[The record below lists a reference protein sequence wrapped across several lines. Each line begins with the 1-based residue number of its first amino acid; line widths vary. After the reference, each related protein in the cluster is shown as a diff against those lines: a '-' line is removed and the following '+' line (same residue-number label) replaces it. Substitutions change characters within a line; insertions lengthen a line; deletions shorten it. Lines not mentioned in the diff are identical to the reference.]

1 MCGICGIIDLKNKPI
16 QQAALYPMM
25 QRMKY
30 RGPDDEGIFIDRNV
44 GLGFVRLSIIDLSEA
59 GHQPMQDESHRY
71 TIVFNGEIYNYIELR
86 EELKI
91 KGATFTSH
99 TDTEV
104 LLYSYIYWGK
114 ECLDK
119 LNGMFAFVIY
129 DKETNTVF
137 GARDRFGVK
146 PLYYCITENQF
157 IFASEIP
164 PILETKCIKPEA
176 NNQVIFDYLVFN
188 RTDQTENTFFVGIKK
203 LQHGHSF
210 IIKHG
215 EYKDEEWYNLR
226 ERVKGATPFKGEQ
239 EYRDSLNSSIKL
251 RLRSDVP
258 LGVCLSGG
266 LDSSSIA
273 SIVYEDFENSN
284 LNTFSAIYNKGE
296 RGDES
301 EYIDEFRGT
310 LRNMF
315 FTHPMAET
323 LYQDIPDLVR
333 IHAEPF
339 PSLGPYAQYKV
350 MQKAKEN
357 VTVTL
362 DGQGADE
369 ELAGY
374 HYFYGF
380 YFKDLLRSFQ
390 ICKLLCEMKAYWYVH
405 HSIYAYK
412 TFLYFLLPKRLR
424 TLARANEYGYI
435 SHDFIKRFSKQ
446 NSIAGNLYG
455 SSSLNEALLDHFNYK
470 LEHLLKWDD
479 RNSMASSVES
489 RVPFLDYHLVER
501 TLATQSS
508 EKIQNGVTKSILRR
522 AMKGTLPEKIRNR
535 MDKVGF
541 DLPQDEWFRTP
552 IFQEYICAIINSEEF
567 ANRGYF
573 DVHKVKELYQK
584 HVNREMNISKEIWK
598 WIHLELWFREFIDR
612 KN

>member
-1 MCGICGIIDLKNKPI
+1 MCGICGIINLKNKPI
-16 QQAALYPMM
+16 RQAALFPMM
-25 QRMKY
+25 QRMKH
-30 RGPDDEGIFIDRNV
+30 RGPDDEGIFIHRNV
-44 GLGFVRLSIIDLSEA
+44 GLGFVRLSILDLSDA
-59 GHQPMQDESHRY
+59 GHQPMNDGSGRY
-71 TIVFNGEIYNYIELR
+71 TIVFNGEVYNYIELR
-86 EELKI
+86 EELKRQ
-91 KGATFTSH
+91 GLSFCSG

-104 LLYSYIYWGK
+104 VLKAYIHWGEK
-114 ECLDK
+114 CLEHF
-119 LNGMFAFVIY
+119 NGMFAFAIY
-129 DKETNTVF
+129 DEENDVLF

-146 PLYYCITENQF
+146 PFYYCMTEDQF
-157 IFASEIP
+157 VFASEIP
-164 PILETKCIKPEA
+164 PILETKCIKPKA
-176 NNQVIFDYLVFN
+176 NNQAIFDYLVFN
-188 RTDQTENTFFVGIKK
+188 RTDQTEATFFAGIKK

-210 IIKHG
+210 TVKNG
-215 EYKDEEWYNLR
+215 EYKSKEWYNLR
-226 ERVKGATPFKGEQ
+226 ERVEKAAPFEDEQ
-239 EYRDSLNSSIKL
+239 AYRACLNSSIKL

-273 SIVYEDFENSN
+273 SIVYEDFGNTG
-284 LNTFSAIYNKGE
+284 LNTFSAVYNKGE
-296 RGDES
+296 HGDES

-315 FTHPMAET
+315 FTHPTVET
-323 LYQDIPDLVR
+323 LYQDIPNFVY
-333 IHAEPF
+333 IHAEPV

-380 YFKDLLRSFQ
+380 YYKDLLRSFRMR
-390 ICKLLCEMKAYWYVH
+390 KLLCEMKGYWHVH
-405 HSIYAYK
+405 RSIYAYK

-435 SHDFIKRFSKQ
+435 SQDFIKCYSKR
-446 NSIAGNLYG
+446 NNIAGNLYG
-455 SSSLNEALLDHFNYK
+455 SSSLNDALLDHFEYK

-508 EKIQNGVTKSILRR
+508 EKIKDGVTKSILRR

-541 DLPQDEWFRTP
+541 DTPQDEWLRTP
-552 IFQEYICAIINSEEF
+552 VFQEYIEALISSKSF
-567 ANRGYF
+567 KNRGYF
-573 DVHKVKELYQK
+573 NVQKVHELYQK
-584 HVNREMNISKEIWK
+584 HVNKEVNISKEIWK
-598 WIHLELWFREFIDR
+598 WIHLELWFREFIDG
-612 KN
+612 KF